1 MIISS
6 HYLLSNVEG
15 QRLMI
20 NASIRANRLPPSI
33 HSPPTRTISLVPCVR
48 RRPRG
53 GFIKLFGLKLLRNSN
68 VLVLSKILKVRD

>member
-15 QRLMI
+15 QRLLI

-33 HSPPTRTISLVPCVR
+33 HSPPTRTISLVPCLR
-48 RRPRG
+48 RRPG
-53 GFIKLFGLKLLRNSN
+53 GGGG
-68 VLVLSKILKVRD
+68 VH